1 MGKLEL
7 KDSILFTNFVEIILT
22 KDPLGEK
29 SKTILTSAFIHPFLI
44 KKGLRIQQ
52 NSTITSVTK
61 IRSWLSR
68 NCI

>member
-29 SKTILTSAFIHPFLI
+29 SKTILTS
-44 KKGLRIQQ
+44 
-52 NSTITSVTK
+52 VTK